1 MKKYAIVYYTKTGNS
16 QFLAEELSKQLSGV
30 LIRIKPWL
38 DFTFFIF
45 LISLL
50 KIRIPIN
57 ISKKDLTPY
66 DEIIVIGP
74 IWAGLLISPLQTV
87 LRTCLS
93 SSKPVHFAVT
103 CESSDKKKDTKY
115 GYVHVLEEAT
125 HLGGKRVLNI
135 EAFTTDLVRRPD
147 QTFSMKLSE
156 KIKFTDDNFN
166 GEIKRR
172 LDDFVKRIQAAS

>member
-16 QFLAEELSKQLSGV
+16 KFIAEKLSIQIGGD
-30 LIRIKPWL
+30 LIRIKPWM
-38 DFTFFIF
+38 DFILFIF

-57 ISKKDLTPY
+57 ISKKDLTLY

-74 IWAGLLISPLQTV
+74 IWAGLLISPLQTF

-103 CESSDKKKDTKY
+103 CESSNQKKDTKY
-115 GYVHVLEEAT
+115 GYAHVLEEAAQ
-125 HLGGKRVLNI
+125 LGGKWVLNT

-147 QTFSMKLSE
+147 QAFSTKLSE

-166 GEIKRR
+166 SEIKRR
-172 LDDFVKRIQAAS
+172 LDDFVKRIQAVS